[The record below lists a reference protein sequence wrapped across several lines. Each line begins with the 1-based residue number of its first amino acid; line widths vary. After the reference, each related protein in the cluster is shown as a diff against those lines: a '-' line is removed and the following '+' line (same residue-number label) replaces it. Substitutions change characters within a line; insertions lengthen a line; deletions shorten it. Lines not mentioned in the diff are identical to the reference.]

1 MSKKNKIVLTGMIL
15 LGVAIFAFSL
25 RNVNLNR
32 LVHDM
37 VHIHWQWLLVAVG
50 CMLLYFGIEALITRM
65 FVISNGDRFSF
76 RDAIRIPLIEQL
88 FNGITPFS
96 SGGQPAQLV
105 ALMQSG
111 VEGGRA
117 SSVLLMKFVVFQAMI
132 VINFMFSL
140 LIGFNYIAEK
150 MSYLSLF
157 VVFGFVIHFA
167 VIVGLLLVMYWHS
180 FTKKLIRWIMI
191 PVKWFVKKDRYE
203 AWKISLDEKVDTFY
217 SESVRI
223 KSQWKLLLKVFVM
236 TFFQLLFYYLV
247 PYYIMLSL
255 GYTGI
260 NVIMVTSLHVLIVM
274 VISIFPIPGGSGG
287 AEYSFDVL
295 FSSFIH
301 SNSKLVLAMLIWR
314 LLTYYFGMFGGMFAL
329 VTKPDKLNRTIVKKV
344 DR

>member
-1 MSKKNKIVLTGMIL
+1 MSRRNKVVLGIML
-15 LGVAIFAFSL
+15 ALGIAIFGFSL
-25 RNVNLNR
+25 RNVNLHN
-32 LVHDM
+32 LGHDIL
-37 VHIHWQWLLVAVG
+37 HIHWQWLIVAVI
-50 CMLLYFGIEALITRM
+50 CMLLYFGIEAIITRM
-65 FVISNGDRFSF
+65 FVTSNGDHFSF

-96 SGGQPAQLV
+96 SGGQPAQLI

-111 VEGGRA
+111 VEAGRA

-140 LIGFNYIAEK
+140 LIGFQYLAEK

-157 VVFGFVIHFA
+157 VVFGFVIHFT
-167 VIVGLLLVMYWHS
+167 VIIGLLLIMYWHG
-180 FTKKLIRWIMI
+180 FTKKLISWILIPIGWFAKAERYDRW
-191 PVKWFVKKDRYE
+191 KQ
-203 AWKISLDEKVDTFY
+203 ALDEKVDTFY
-217 SESVRI
+217 KESVRI
-223 KSQWKLLLKVFVM
+223 KTQWKLLIKVFVM

-260 NVIMVTSLHVLIVM
+260 NIIMVTSLHVLIVM

-301 SNSKLVLAMLIWR
+301 SNSKLVLAMLLWR
-314 LLTYYFGMFGGMFAL
+314 LLTYYFGIFAGMFAL
-329 VTKPDKLNRTIVKKV
+329 VTKPDRI
-344 DR
+344 DRKIKRNKE

>member
-1 MSKKNKIVLTGMIL
+1 MSKKNKIVLAIMLIL
-15 LGVAIFAFSL
+15 GIAIFAFSL
-25 RNVNLNR
+25 RNVNLNQ
-32 LVHDM
+32 LMHDM
-37 VHIHWQWLLVAVG
+37 VHIHWQWLLVAIL
-50 CMLLYFGIEALITRM
+50 CMLLYFGIEGLITRL

-76 RDAIRIPLIEQL
+76 KDAIRIPLIEQL

-140 LIGFNYIAEK
+140 LVGFNYIAEK
-150 MSYLSLF
+150 MQYLSLF
-157 VVFGFVIHFA
+157 VVFGFAIHFA
-167 VIVGLLLVMYWHS
+167 VIVGLLLIMYWHS
-180 FTKKLIRWIMI
+180 FTKKLIYWVLI
-191 PVKWFVKKDRYE
+191 PAKWFVKRERYDN
-203 AWKISLDEKVDTFY
+203 WRQSLDEKVDTFY
-217 SESVRI
+217 LESVRI
-223 KSQWKLLLKVFVM
+223 KSQWKLLIKVFVM

-247 PYYIMLSL
+247 PYYIMLAL

-260 NVIMVTSLHVLIVM
+260 NVVMVTSLHVLIVM
-274 VISIFPIPGGSGG
+274 VISIFPIPGGSGC

-344 DR
+344 K

>member
-1 MSKKNKIVLTGMIL
+1 MSKRNKIVLVIML
-15 LGVAIFAFSL
+15 ALGVGIFAFSL
-25 RNVNLNR
+25 RNVNLNQ
-32 LVHDM
+32 LLHDI
-37 VHIHWQWLLVAVG
+37 VHIHVQWLLVAVI
-50 CMLLYFGIEALITRM
+50 CMLLYFGIEAVITKM
-65 FVISNGDRFSF
+65 FVVSNGDRFSI

-111 VEGGRA
+111 VEAGRA

-157 VVFGFVIHFA
+157 VVFGFLIHFA
-167 VIVGLLLVMYWHS
+167 VIIGLLLVMYWHG
-180 FTKKLIRWIMI
+180 FTKKLISWIMI
-191 PVKWFVKKDRYE
+191 PIGWFVKKDRYDK
-203 AWKISLDEKVDTFY
+203 WKVSLDEKVDTFY
-217 SESVRI
+217 LESVRI
-223 KSQWKLLLKVFVM
+223 KLQWKLLIKVFVM

-260 NVIMVTSLHVLIVM
+260 NIIMVTSLHVLIVM

-329 VTKPDKLNRTIVKKV
+329 VTKPDKLNRTVVKKV
-344 DR
+344 

>member
-1 MSKKNKIVLTGMIL
+1 MSKRNKIVLIFMLIL
-15 LGVAIFAFSL
+15 GIGIFGFSL
-25 RNVNLNR
+25 RNINLNH
-32 LVHDM
+32 LLHDI
-37 VHIHWQWLLVAVG
+37 VHIHVQWLLVAIG
-50 CMLLYFGIEALITRM
+50 CMLLYFGIEAVITRM
-65 FVISNGDRFSF
+65 FVVSNGDRFSF

-111 VEGGRA
+111 VEAGRA

-140 LIGFNYIAEK
+140 LIGFDYIAAK

-157 VVFGFVIHFA
+157 VVFGFLIHFA
-167 VIVGLLLVMYWHS
+167 VIIGLLLVMYWHG
-180 FTKKLIRWIMI
+180 FTKKLISWIMI
-191 PVKWFVKKDRYE
+191 PVGWFVKEDRY
-203 AWKISLDEKVDTFY
+203 AKWKVSLDEKVDTFY
-217 SESVRI
+217 LESVRI
-223 KSQWKLLLKVFVM
+223 KSQWKLLIKIFIM

-314 LLTYYFGMFGGMFAL
+314 LLTYYFGMFGGMLAL
-329 VTKPDKLNRTIVKKV
+329 VTKPDKLNRTIVKKL
-344 DR
+344 